1 MPDIYHRAMG
11 SPAGERL
18 RRRGLHIAGARL
30 DACSGTT
37 FESVDPATGTPWA
50 EFAEAGAADVDLAV
64 RAARAAFADPVW
76 GGLSP
81 TRRGRLLMR
90 FADRVAEHADELAA
104 VESRQNGKLLR
115 EMRAQMR
122 MVPEWLYY
130 FGGLA
135 DKVEGRVVPLDR
147 QSVLNYT
154 VREPLGV
161 VGVITPWNSPLLLTT
176 MAIAPALAAGNT
188 VVVKPSEFTPAS
200 LLDVAILAEEAG
212 IPPGV
217 INVVTGGRAAGE
229 ALAAH
234 PDVAKLAFTGGDGA
248 GRAIAQAVGARLG
261 RYTLELGG
269 KSPNIVFA
277 DADLDAAEA
286 GVVAGIFAA
295 GGQTCIA
302 GSRLLAERAIHDELL
317 DRLTRRAAAI
327 QLGDP
332 ADPATQMGPVAT
344 LPQLRRIEAAVD
356 AARGAGARVLAGG
369 RRGSVPGLP
378 DGLFYE
384 PTILT
389 GVGND
394 AAICQDEIFGP
405 VLAVVPFDGEAEA
418 MELANDSRYGLAAG
432 VWTRD
437 VKRAHRMAR
446 ALDAGTVWINTFR
459 ALAFN
464 SPFGGYKD
472 SGVGRANGAEA
483 IAEYLQT
490 KSVWCELGDEIQD
503 PFVLKL

>member
-1 MPDIYHRAMG
+1 MHCH
-11 SPAGERL
+11 
-18 RRRGLHIAGARL
+18 GLHIAGERVAAS
-30 DACSGTT
+30 DGAT
-37 FESVDPATGTPWA
+37 FASVNPATGRSWA
-50 EFAEAGAADVDLAV
+50 EFAEATAADVDRAV
-64 RAARAAFADPVW
+64 TAAAEAFAGPAW

-90 FADRVAEHADELAA
+90 FADRVADHADQLAV
-104 VESRQNGKLLR
+104 VEATQNGKLLR
-115 EMRAQMR
+115 EMAAQMR

-147 QSVLNYT
+147 QSILNYT

-188 VVVKPSEFTPAS
+188 VVIKPSEFTPAS
-200 LLDVAILAEEAG
+200 LLDIALLAEEAG

-217 INVVTGGRAAGE
+217 VNVVTGGRTAGE
-229 ALAAH
+229 ALAGH
-234 PDVAKLAFTGGDGA
+234 HRVDKVSFTGGDAA
-248 GRAIAQAVGARLG
+248 GRAIAGAVGSRLG

-269 KSPNIVFA
+269 KSPNVVFA

-286 GVVAGIFAA
+286 GVLAGIFAA

-302 GSRLLAERAIHDELL
+302 GSRLLVERSVHDALL
-317 DRLTRRAAAI
+317 ERLVRRAEGI
-327 QLGDP
+327 VIGDP
-332 ADPATQMGPVAT
+332 MDAGTQMGPVAT
-344 LPQLRRIEAAVD
+344 EPQLQRIERMVQAACD
-356 AARGAGARVLAGG
+356 DGAELLAGG
-369 RRGSVPGLP
+369 RRTSVPSLP
-378 DGLFYE
+378 DGLFYA

-389 GVGND
+389 GVSNAD
-394 AAICQDEIFGP
+394 AICQEEVFGP
-405 VLAVVPFDGEAEA
+405 VLAVVPFDDEAEA
-418 MELANDSRYGLAAG
+418 VELANATRYGLAAG

-437 VKRAHRMAR
+437 VKRAHRVAR
-446 ALDAGTVWINTFR
+446 GLRAGTVWINVYR

-464 SPFGGYKD
+464 SPFGGYGD

-490 KSVWCELGDEIQD
+490 KSVWCELGEEVQD